1 MKRSRSEQQT
11 TRLPIKRANG
21 TFVRNNAFDGAKD
34 TNKSKKT
41 SFDSSSRTTRG
52 STDGRGKN
60 SRGKNADTKPTV
72 TPNVTAGSLAK
83 LSSHELEKRRH
94 RLKLEMGDVCEQ
106 ILQAPGK
113 GIRQNRTGPSL
124 IDQLMRWC
132 NDPDNEVARLALISG
147 HLVFNDI
154 LPSYRIRVASE
165 SEMASQ
171 MKKETKQLREFEKRL
186 LGCYQ
191 RYLKH
196 AGNQIQAKPK
206 GNSAKSVAAVRCLSA
221 LLRSRPNFNFRSNI
235 IAVLVP
241 LMGSMGS
248 SVATATQRGIVRET
262 VEEVFSDDMVGA
274 VSLEIV
280 HVIGK
285 HVKTN
290 NYQLAPDVLRCL
302 FRVKLKV
309 DLKDDKKMKEI
320 KRKKSKRKKMD
331 DIAKGMEET
340 SAVVDQ
346 VERNRCQAKMLEDVF
361 TTFFRIIRKGGTNSP
376 LLPITMECIARFSHL
391 INMELVVDLLEA
403 LSSMVRADNLPLE
416 SAFQLDLA
424 AMRTLRGPG
433 AELQMDD
440 TEFVAHI
447 YKLLPRLLT
456 CSLKEQDDA
465 VPAAL
470 EALREAFVIR
480 REHSLPR
487 AAAFVKRMLTVSTSL
502 VRSEHSLA
510 MLSFARLIS
519 NRYNQLS
526 QLADSGEDR
535 VLSNAFLPFVDD
547 PDQSNALGA
556 TIWEAV
562 AMTRH
567 YHPTVAK
574 SAAEALNFS
583 TLEAQFTDPASVLR
597 HYSTKS
603 AGFNPTIKVPSRRN
617 NKGKKKSGKGGGSG
631 GHHAKN

>member
-1 MKRSRSEQQT
+1 MKRSRNEKQQT

-34 TNKSKKT
+34 TAAKSMKSIVPNAGGKK
-41 SFDSSSRTTRG
+41 DNRG
-52 STDGRGKN
+52 NSKNIDGKSAG
-60 SRGKNADTKPTV
+60 TKPKV
-72 TPNVTAGSLAK
+72 IPNVTAGSLAK
-83 LSSHELEKRRH
+83 LSFHELEKRRH
-94 RLKLEMGDVCEQ
+94 RIKLEMGDVCEQ

-113 GIRQNRTGPSL
+113 GIRQNRTGPSRL
-124 IDQLMRWC
+124 DQLMRWC
-132 NDPDNEVARLALISG
+132 NDPDDEVSRLALISG

-171 MKKETKQLREFEKRL
+171 MKKETRQLREFERRM
-186 LGCYQ
+186 LGSYQ

-196 AGNQIQAKPK
+196 AGNQIQAHPE
-206 GNSAKSVAAVRCLSA
+206 GSAAKSSVAAVRCLSA

-262 VEEVFSDDMVGA
+262 VEEVFSDDMMGA

-320 KRKKSKRKKMD
+320 RRKKSKRKKMD

-340 SAVVDQ
+340 SGAVDQ

-361 TTFFRIIRKGGTNSP
+361 TTFFRIIRKGGSASP
-376 LLPITMECIARFSHL
+376 LLPVTMECVARFSHL

-447 YKLLPRLLT
+447 YKLLPRLVS
-456 CSLKEQDDA
+456 CSPIVQDGA

-502 VRSEHSLA
+502 VRSEHTLA

-526 QLADSGEDR
+526 QFADSGEDR

-562 AMTRH
+562 AMTQH

-574 SAAEALNFS
+574 SAVAALKFS
-583 TLEAQFTDPASVLR
+583 TLEPQFTDPASVLR

-603 AGFNPTIKVPSRRN
+603 AGFNPTIKVPSRN
-617 NKGKKKSGKGGGSG
+617 NKNKKKSGKGGGSG
-631 GHHAKN
+631 GHHAN